1 MSEIIDI
8 SGPDRHFK
16 SDIVMKK
23 GDPTMEHKVITKKN
37 HDLHECS
44 GNQSYFSMIDE
55 QLRKLTIEK
64 LLELSPGLW
73 MLYHFAKADKIRDAR
88 KQTDAWFDYYKPQ
101 LRTLIGWDRKH
112 FDPILSSSEAWNLAH
127 RLIHDEV
134 FKLKGRKKT

>member
-1 MSEIIDI
+1 MT
-8 SGPDRHFK
+8 
-16 SDIVMKK
+16 K
-23 GDPTMEHKVITKKN
+23 GKIETKKD
-37 HDLHECS
+37 HDLHERS
-44 GNQSYFSMIDE
+44 GIQTYFATIDE
-55 QLRKLTIEK
+55 QLMKLTIEK

-73 MLYHFAKADKIRDAR
+73 MLYHFAKADKTRDAR
-88 KQTDAWFDYYKPQ
+88 KQTDTWFDYYKPQ